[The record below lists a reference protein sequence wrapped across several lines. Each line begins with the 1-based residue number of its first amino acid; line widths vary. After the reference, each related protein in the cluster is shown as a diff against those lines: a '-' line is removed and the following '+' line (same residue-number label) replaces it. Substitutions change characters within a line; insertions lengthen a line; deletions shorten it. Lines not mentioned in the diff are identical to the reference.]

1 MRNTRNPLRTVGAW
15 AAAALMTLSPMTAAA
30 ETLFPGGMQESSEG
44 VTLDGLW
51 SYYDYGDGT
60 MGVRCRNKELQHA
73 KIPSEINGKEVTMID
88 SDCFK
93 DNAVLESVE
102 IPQTITYIEDFAFY
116 NCTNLKSLSLPAN
129 LNRIDWQAF
138 YNCSSLTEITIPAS
152 VTIIEEFVFEGC
164 SSMKEIRVSDANK
177 NFKSQ
182 DGVLFDIGMTELIYY
197 PPCKEDK
204 TYDIPDGCTK
214 IEDWAF
220 IGNSFLES
228 IDLAG
233 VTEIGEDAF
242 YHCTALKSVELP
254 EGLSELKSATFGS
267 CTALTEAILPFSL
280 DSIGDSAFYS
290 CTSLSSINIPGRV
303 DTIGNYAFYNCPSL
317 KSITINDAVKNI
329 GEFALGFYYD
339 AESESNKRLPG
350 FVVDTHSGTAAH
362 EYCSVNDIKS
372 TGGITQSSVFIIVIT
387 VIVVLVVGATIAIV
401 IIQKKVNKPYQ

>member
-1 MRNTRNPLRTVGAW
+1 MRNNTNFLRTVGTW
-15 AAAALMTLSPMTAAA
+15 MAAVLMAISPLTASA
-30 ETLFPGGMQESSEG
+30 ENLFPGGTQEHSEG

-197 PPCKEDK
+197 PPCKADK

-290 CTSLSSINIPGRV
+290 CSALSSINIPGRV

>member
-1 MRNTRNPLRTVGAW
+1 MRNNTNFLRTLGTW
-15 AAAALMTLSPMTAAA
+15 MAAVLMAISPLTASA
-30 ETLFPGGMQESSEG
+30 ENLFPGGTQEHSEG
-44 VTLDGLW
+44 VTLDGRW

-60 MGVRCRNKELQHA
+60 MGVRCKNKELKHA
-73 KIPSEINGKEVTMID
+73 KIPSEINGKPVTMID

-102 IPQTITYIEDFAFY
+102 IPSTVTYIEDFAFY

-164 SSMKEIRVSDANK
+164 TSMKEIKVSDANK

-182 DGVLFDIGMTELIYY
+182 DGVLFDIGMTQLIYY
-197 PPCKEDK
+197 PPSKEDK

-220 IGNSFLES
+220 IGNSFLET
-228 IDLAG
+228 INLAG

-267 CTALTEAILPFSL
+267 CTALTEVILPFSL

-317 KSITINDAVKNI
+317 KSIAINDAVKNI
-329 GEFALGFYYD
+329 GDFALGFYYD
-339 AESESNKRLPG
+339 AETESNKRLPG

-362 EYCSVNDIKS
+362 EYCSVNSIKS
-372 TGGITQSSVFIIVIT
+372 TGGITQSSVFITIIV
-387 VIVVLVVGATIAIV
+387 VIIVLVVGAVVGILV
-401 IIQKKVNKPYQ
+401 IQKKVNQPYQ

>member
-1 MRNTRNPLRTVGAW
+1 MRNTRNLLRTVGAW
-15 AAAALMTLSPMTAAA
+15 AAAALMALSPMSAAA
-30 ETLFPGGMQESSEG
+30 ETLFPGGSQESSEG

-73 KIPSEINGKEVTMID
+73 KIPSQINGKEVTMID

-93 DNAVLESVE
+93 DNAALESVE

-129 LNRIDWQAF
+129 LGRIDWQAF

-164 SSMKEIRVSDANK
+164 SSMKEIKVSDANK

-182 DGVLFDIGMTELIYY
+182 DGVLFDIGMTELIFY

-204 TYDIPDGCTK
+204 SYDIPDGCTK

-220 IGNSFLES
+220 IGNSFLEN

-267 CTALTEAILPFSL
+267 CTALTEVILPFSL

-290 CTSLSSINIPGRV
+290 CSALSSINIPGRV
-303 DTIGNYAFYNCPSL
+303 DTIGSYAFYNCPSL
-317 KSITINDAVKNI
+317 STVTINDAVKNI

-362 EYCSVNDIKS
+362 EYCSVNNIKS
-372 TGGITQSSVFIIVIT
+372 TGGITQSSVFIIVII

>member
-164 SSMKEIRVSDANK
+164 TSMKEIRVSDANK

-197 PPCKEDK
+197 PPSKEDK

-303 DTIGNYAFYNCPSL
+303 DTIGSYAFYNCPSL
-317 KSITINDAVKNI
+317 STITINDAVKNI

-350 FVVDTHSGTAAH
+350 FVVDTDSGTAAH